1 MKINI
6 TPLFIER
13 GKPEATSVQLSI
25 SNDNLDNAAA
35 MIQVAYYDSEDLLL
49 KIEQVALTD
58 GDYTGYTAANRSNE
72 YLKTFVLNTL
82 DLEEV
87 N

>member
-13 GKPEATSVQLSI
+13 GKAEATNVQLSI
-25 SNDNLDNAAA
+25 SNDNLDNSA
-35 MIQVAYYDSEDLLL
+35 MLQVAYYDSEDLLL

-58 GDYTGYTAANRSNE
+58 GNYTGYTAANRSNE
-72 YLKTFVLNTL
+72 YLKTFVLNSL
-82 DLEEV
+82 DLKEE

>member
-1 MKINI
+1 MKVNI
-6 TPLFIER
+6 KSLFIER
-13 GKPEATSVQLSI
+13 GKTEATSVQLSI
-25 SNDNLDNAAA
+25 SNDNLDNSA
-35 MIQVAYYDSEDLLL
+35 MLQVAYYDSEDLLL

-58 GDYTGYTAANRSNE
+58 EDYTGYTAANRSNE
-72 YLKTFVLNTL
+72 YLKTFVLNSL

>member
-25 SNDNLDNAAA
+25 SNDNLDNSA
-35 MIQVAYYDSEDLLL
+35 MLQVAYYDSEDLLL

-58 GDYTGYTAANRSNE
+58 EDYLSYTAANRSNE
-72 YLKTFVLNTL
+72 YLKTFVLNSL
-82 DLEEV
+82 DLEEE

>member
-13 GKPEATSVQLSI
+13 GKTEATSVQLSI
-25 SNDNLDNAAA
+25 SNDNLDNAA

-58 GDYTGYTAANRSNE
+58 GNYTGYTAANHSNE
-72 YLKTFVLNTL
+72 YLKTFVLNSL
-82 DLEEV
+82 DLEEE